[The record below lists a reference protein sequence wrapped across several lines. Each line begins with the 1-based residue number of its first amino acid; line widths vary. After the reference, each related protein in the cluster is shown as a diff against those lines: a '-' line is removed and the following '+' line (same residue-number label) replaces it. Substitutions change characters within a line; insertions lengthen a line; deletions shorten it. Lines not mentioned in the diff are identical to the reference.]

1 MTFDRD
7 SQRAA
12 AYDNAPLEDLLT
24 VLLRQWKRPLGA
36 HNITL
41 TDAEAAALALSI
53 VQHEDNPAF
62 QPLRMALIA
71 LVSQSKAV
79 LAAWGLTFAES
90 LETEM
95 TAIPGWETTA
105 DFLTLAEQK
114 ANAELRISTGAALL
128 VALGA
133 SFYIGDLHAV
143 VAHAEK
149 TGGIDLDS
157 AIARRVLAWKS

>member
-7 SQRAA
+7 SRRAA

-24 VLLRQWKRPLGA
+24 VLLRQWKRPLAA
-36 HNITL
+36 HDITF
-41 TDAEAAALALSI
+41 TDAEAAAFALSI
-53 VQHEDNPAF
+53 INHEDTPALTA
-62 QPLRMALIA
+62 LRLALIA
-71 LVSQSKAV
+71 LVSESKAA
-79 LAAWGLTFAES
+79 LAAWGLTFAGS

-105 DFLTLAEQK
+105 DFLELAEQK

-143 VAHAEK
+143 VAHAEE
-149 TGGIDLDS
+149 TGEIDLDS
-157 AIARRVLAWKS
+157 AIAKRVLAWAG